1 MLTEP
6 RHAVTRSLAPVFD
19 TRTDRARASALR
31 LRGAVS
37 FGVFVLLA
45 IIVAAK
51 ASKSTDQ
58 SIDDSLNRFALRDT
72 GVTDFFKAVTNAGS
86 PAVTLG
92 LGLLVAVVF
101 YVLRKRSSAYFA
113 AASVI
118 GAYGIAYVA
127 KKGVNRHRPIWD
139 PAHTIS
145 TETGASFPSG
155 HATGTAA
162 LATVLI
168 LAAVPLLA
176 GLTARRTA
184 TAVLVLYAVAIAVSR
199 PVLGVHFPTDVLA
212 GAALGT
218 GWSLLCASVLC
229 PWRDQPSAG

>member
-6 RHAVTRSLAPVFD
+6 RHAVTRPRAPVSD
-19 TRTDRARASALR
+19 DRARVTALR
-31 LRGAVS
+31 VWGAAS
-37 FGVFVLLA
+37 FGLFVLVA

-51 ASKSTDQ
+51 ASRGADQ
-58 SIDDSLNRFALRDT
+58 SIDNSLNRFALRDT
-72 GVTDFFKAVTNAGS
+72 GVTDLFKAVTTAGA
-86 PAVTLG
+86 PTVTLA
-92 LGLLVAVVF
+92 LGLLVAAGF
-101 YVLRKRSSAYFA
+101 FALRMRSSAYFA

-127 KKGVNRHRPIWD
+127 KKGVHRHRPVWD
-139 PAHTIS
+139 AAHTIS
-145 TETGASFPSG
+145 TESGASFPSG
-155 HATGTAA
+155 HATGTST

-176 GLTARRTA
+176 GLAARRA
-184 TAVLVLYAVAIAVSR
+184 AIALLVMYATVILVSR

-218 GWSLLCASVLC
+218 GWTLLCASVLH
-229 PWRDQPSAG
+229 PWQDRPSAG